1 MKDFNNIA
9 KRNELEE
16 LCRLFIDG
24 RLSVEEEN
32 DLALVLSYSQERGGR
47 SRPTGRNL
55 RMKKA
60 DLDRNMRSVG
70 INLILDDRKR
80 RNQ

>member
-16 LCRLFIDG
+16 LCRLFIYG

-32 DLALVLSYSQERGGR
+32 DLALVLSYSQERGGIIDE
-47 SRPTGRNL
+47 TIFLLGLEIGR
-55 RMKKA
+55 A
-60 DLDRNMRSVG
+60 HV
-70 INLILDDRKR
+70 
-80 RNQ
+80 

>member
-32 DLALVLSYSQERGGR
+32 DLALVLSY
-47 SRPTGRNL
+47 
-55 RMKKA
+55 
-60 DLDRNMRSVG
+60 
-70 INLILDDRKR
+70 
-80 RNQ
+80 